1 MSNTYTCDKF
11 ESLGAFVDYLE
22 RETAGRYCK
31 TVTDAVNANFHGR
44 NGTWDNA
51 IKWAREGDNR
61 NLDKFADL
69 TRQARDK
76 IARHVER
83 RFSPA
88 FSRTGSGSISMGRY
102 MEGRPDC
109 VVRMK
114 PGREELR
121 KGGGQQRVIKLFVGL
136 SASWNIHPDEIEKRG
151 AYICGIVEALAAA
164 GRQVELWGGALSR
177 TYYGEAQIMEMICIK
192 KASERLHIE
201 TARFALCN
209 PVMNRRLLFTY
220 IELHEAEFRETYES
234 IPNKAIAA
242 SWGVP
247 MAENAAAA
255 EFTVLYPF
263 QGDGDSNRHGVN
275 SADYHTQKIEER
287 LKEAGILQ

>member
-1 MSNTYTCDKF
+1 MSDTYTCDKF

-22 RETAGRYCK
+22 RETAGRYYDA
-31 TVTDAVNANFHGR
+31 VTDATRANFHGP

-61 NLDKFADL
+61 NLDKFTDL
-69 TRQARDK
+69 TRQARYK

-121 KGGGQQRVIKLFVGL
+121 KGGGQQRVVKLFVSCSTSSNVDAG
-136 SASWNIHPDEIEKRG
+136 EIEKRG

-164 GRQVELWGGALSR
+164 GRQVELWVGGLSK
-177 TYYGEAQIMEMICIK
+177 THTDSAEFMAAVCIK

-209 PVMNRRLLFTY
+209 PVMNRRLRYGYIDANERTLGRVFTDISVSGCPAQWSTP
-220 IELHEAEFRETYES
+220 IE
-234 IPNKAIAA
+234 P
-242 SWGVP
+242 GP
-247 MAENAAAA
+247 MAA
-255 EFTVLYPF
+255 EFIAIP
-263 QGDGDSNRHGVN
+263 GINSMDSPKAH
-275 SADYHTQKIEER
+275 YHIQKIEER
-287 LKEAGILQ
+287 LKQAGILQ